1 MSIIFPAIDDHFLDY
16 ISVYVYT
23 SRYYWAFNSI
33 MNVNRFYSLIIA
45 VKIKRVVN
53 FETCIHQGFAIF
65 KFYLYVSWVQKSLK
79 FAWGG
84 DKIY

>member
-23 SRYYWAFNSI
+23 SRYFWAFNSI

-45 VKIKRVVN
+45 VIIKRVVN
-53 FETCIHQGFAIF
+53 FETCIHQEIF
-65 KFYLYVSWVQKSLK
+65 VFSNNIRVLRFSNFTYMFLGCRSL
-79 FAWGG
+79 
-84 DKIY
+84 